1 MRIPLVN
8 WHCTFILKSIWFLLN
23 FINVGLEQCEDAI
36 YEMKYVTVGH
46 WYYSVPDDKQVAG
59 SLEVL

>member
-1 MRIPLVN
+1 M
-8 WHCTFILKSIWFLLN
+8 
-23 FINVGLEQCEDAI
+23 GLEQCEDAI